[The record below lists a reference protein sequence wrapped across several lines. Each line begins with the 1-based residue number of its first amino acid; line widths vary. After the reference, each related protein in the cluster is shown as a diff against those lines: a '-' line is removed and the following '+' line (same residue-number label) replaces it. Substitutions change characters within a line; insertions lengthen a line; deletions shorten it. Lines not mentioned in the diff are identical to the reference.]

1 MKHSLVRRVLSL
13 ALSCG
18 WPIHRFIVNNVFL
31 HGTLSETIYCAQLT
45 GLRTTLILIR
55 YVSYGLKEAPRAWH
69 SRFEVCF
76 LSATVLQLNFVE
88 AKSNTSM
95 FMYHKD
101 KDMVYLLYVE
111 DIVLMAFPQHLLH
124 VSGAL
129 RQEFSLKDLDML
141 HHLVCMSST
150 LALVFLSHQ

>member
-111 DIVLMAFPQHLLH
+111 DSSHGFPSASASRQRCSSARVLLEGPRHAPSLGMH
-124 VSGAL
+124 V
-129 RQEFSLKDLDML
+129 
-141 HHLVCMSST
+141 
-150 LALVFLSHQ
+150 